1 MTISQIRTAIRHES
15 DASPKSTVFKLL
27 TIKPSKFNLYLELQ
41 AVSMNGGPPAELD
54 EHFKGS
60 VARWSTGSVESTA
73 TVFNVDTDTGVAALK
88 DVKGPLPKINQTIT
102 MFPTDFLWALKRCW
116 ADDDWAQRAI
126 ACLDDFAVPKLTH
139 GVALSSANITR
150 LRPAQRKAFSLL
162 EHDMG
167 FLFGPPGTGKTELLG
182 ELLSAYLQ
190 ANPNARVLVLCTTN
204 RAVDE
209 VTLSVDNSL
218 VRGGQLG
225 LSHCIKRMGPGYSAQ
240 KFKDR
245 EHLLPDEA
253 SQLPMGA
260 RLVSSTVARAI
271 MTLHTLRE
279 QTQFDLLVM
288 DEASQ
293 VSLAHTLA
301 VMPLGKIR
309 LFAGDPIQLAP
320 VSLGSTLF
328 TQRWIAK
335 SCFEYMHKEGPN
347 VCLLNEQSRMA
358 EPICNIVSIIF
369 YNGALRVADDAL
381 TSTTWL
387 HQRKLKFA
395 DIPRSQ
401 HVSIQ
406 TIDTDATKA
415 TKSRKFVRMESANR
429 IVSLIQSA
437 IENRDVGSKDIVVIT
452 AFRKQ
457 LKIIRSC
464 LHAVGLKDIQVD
476 TVHRS
481 QGMQAPVV
489 IFDPV
494 AGLHPLLMNEKGR
507 QLINVAISRAQAKL
521 IVMLSKTDAKNP
533 TFSKMLEIV
542 AKHNDRPIKEV
553 SQVLSD
559 PAFLTSAIGQRVR
572 IDGQV
577 ADITRFSS
585 NGSIIWADI
594 EGTGVQARF
603 DTDSLR

>member
-15 DASPKSTVFKLL
+15 DASPKSTAFKVLA
-27 TIKPSKFNLYLELQ
+27 INPSKFNLYMELQ
-41 AVSMNGGPPAELD
+41 AVSRNGGPPAELD
-54 EHFKGS
+54 EQFKGS
-60 VARWSTGSVESTA
+60 VARWFTGSVESTA
-73 TVFNVDTDTGVAALK
+73 TVFNVDTDSGVAALR
-88 DVKGPLPKINQTIT
+88 DVRGQLPKIHQTINLV
-102 MFPTDFLWALKRCW
+102 PTDFLWALKKCW
-116 ADDDWAQRAI
+116 ADDGWAQRAI
-126 ACLDDFAVPKLTH
+126 ACLDDFTAPKLTN
-139 GVALSSANITR
+139 GVSLSSANIAR
-150 LRPAQRKAFSLL
+150 LRPAQRKAFALL
-162 EHDMG
+162 AHDMG
-167 FLFGPPGTGKTELLG
+167 FLFGPPGSGKTTLLG
-182 ELLSAYLQ
+182 EMLGSYLQ

-209 VTLSVDNSL
+209 VTISVDTAL
-218 VRGGQLG
+218 ARAGQLG
-225 LSHCIKRMGPGYSAQ
+225 LRHCIKRMGPGYSAP

-253 SQLPMGA
+253 GQGSIDA
-260 RLVSSTVARAI
+260 RLISSTVTRAI
-271 MTLHTLRE
+271 MTLGTLRE
-279 QTQFDLLVM
+279 LPQFDLLVM

-309 LFAGDPIQLAP
+309 LFAGDPNQLAP
-320 VSLGSTLF
+320 VSLANTSF

-335 SCFEYMHKEGPN
+335 SSFEYMPKEGPN

-358 EPICNIVSIIF
+358 EAICNIVSTIF

-381 TSTTWL
+381 NSTTWL

-406 TIDTDATKA
+406 RIDSDATKA

-429 IVSLIQSA
+429 IVSMIQTA
-437 IENRDVGSKDIVVIT
+437 LENRDVDGNDIVVIT

-457 LKIIRSC
+457 LKLIRSC
-464 LHAVGLKDIQVD
+464 LHAAGIKGIQVD

-494 AGLHPLLMNEKGR
+494 SGIHPLLMNDRGR

-533 TFSKMLEIV
+533 TFAQMLEIV
-542 AKHNDRPIKEV
+542 AKHNDRPIRAI

-559 PAFLTSAIGQRVR
+559 PTFLTSAIGQRVR

-585 NGSIIWADI
+585 NGSIMWADI
-594 EGTGVQARF
+594 EATGAQAMF
-603 DTDSLR
+603 DTQTLR